1 MRSRPAARVFVI
13 LPVVALIVG
22 ACGGA
27 ASSTAPSS
35 APVQSS
41 APAASAPAA
50 VSAAPAASSAAASAA
65 PGASTTGQTYT
76 VTMAQPAATIA
87 GGPLYIAIT
96 NGYFA
101 KHGIDF
107 KFVTL
112 NTATT
117 VAQALVSGSVQI
129 ATGGAFDI
137 VQEDQKG
144 AGYQVI
150 ETFGSPTLQLC
161 VSNAYAKAHNI
172 TPSSP
177 LDTILTALKG
187 AKVGLNG
194 FGSPIKIPLLYL
206 LKSHLN
212 VDPNTYVKLISLGSL
227 PATETAFQNGQIDLL
242 LNSPPI
248 CAQQPNGT
256 VFTTWG
262 FLPDFQG
269 TPYQVFY
276 GLKSWISQNPG
287 AAKGLAEAMAEA
299 GAFEVQNPQQAAQ
312 VLHDKWFT
320 TTSVSDIVGL
330 INQYYKTTIPPD
342 GCMTQAGWQKVNQ
355 IMVQSGLMTA
365 TPNPS
370 EGGMWT
376 NQYLS
381 CGG

>member
-1 MRSRPAARVFVI
+1 MSSRPVGRVIAIVPI
-13 LPVVALIVG
+13 VALIVG

-27 ASSTAPSS
+27 ASSPSPSVPASQSVASPATSSS
-35 APVQSS
+35 AQ
-41 APAASAPAA
+41 
-50 VSAAPAASSAAASAA
+50 SAAPAGSSAASAA
-65 PGASTTGQTYT
+65 PGSSTAGQTYT

-87 GGPLYIAIT
+87 GGPLYLAISK
-96 NGYFA
+96 GFFA
-101 KHGIDF
+101 AHGITF
-107 KFVTL
+107 KFITL

-117 VAQALVSGSVQI
+117 VAQALISGSVQVS
-129 ATGGAFDI
+129 TGGAFNI
-137 VQEDQKG
+137 VQEDQQG

-177 LDTILTALKG
+177 LNTILTALKG
-187 AKVGLNG
+187 AKVALNG

-212 VDPNTYVKLISLGSL
+212 VDPNTYVKLISLGSV
-227 PATETAFQNGQIDLL
+227 PATQTAFESGQVDLL

-248 CAQQPNGT
+248 CQQTKNGT

-276 GLKSWISQNPG
+276 GLKSWFDQNPG
-287 AAKGLAEAMAEA
+287 AAKAMALAMAEA
-299 GAFEVQNPQQAAQ
+299 GAFEVQNPQEAAQ
-312 VLHDKWFT
+312 ILHDKWFT
-320 TTSVSDIVGL
+320 TTSVADILDL
-330 INQYYKTTIPPD
+330 INTYYKTTIPPD
-342 GCMTQAGWQKVNQ
+342 GCMTQAGWQKVNE
-355 IMVQSGLMTA
+355 IMVQSGVMTT
-365 TPNPS
+365 TPSPAD
-370 EGGMWT
+370 GGMWT